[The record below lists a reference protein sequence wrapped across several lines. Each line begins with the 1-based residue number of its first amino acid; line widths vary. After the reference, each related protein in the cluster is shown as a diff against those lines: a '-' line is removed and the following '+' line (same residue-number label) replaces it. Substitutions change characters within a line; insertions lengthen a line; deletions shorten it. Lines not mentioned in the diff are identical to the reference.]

1 MKRLPTTV
9 KVSHSKVPKNTLLK
23 LCDLGRRQ
31 KRETRKEGKRKK
43 KTAYLLS
50 EKEQQGGIKAL
61 DESTDTKA
69 QVTDRTGSSHI

>member
-1 MKRLPTTV
+1 MIWE
-9 KVSHSKVPKNTLLK
+9 
-23 LCDLGRRQ
+23 GG
-31 KRETRKEGKRKK
+31 KRERNKERRKEKEK
-43 KTAYLLS
+43 AYLLS